1 MIFILINLMGL
12 HISPD
17 PRGIAY
23 IHSCAVLPSIITYLP
38 MEQLQGGVV
47 ELFASGSC

>member
-1 MIFILINLMGL
+1 MLILINLMGL

-23 IHSCAVLPSIITYLP
+23 IHSCTVLPPIITRLP
-38 MEQLQGGVV
+38 MEWLQGGVV
-47 ELFASGSC
+47 ELFGSRS